1 MRDEH
6 IVYRSKFEAEAD
18 AFWFEAVVNGFAWCF
33 SHPFISL
40 AVIAGIVGFFYW
52 KRKRQGLQKEFG
64 VVS

>member
-52 KRKRQGLQKEFG
+52 KRKR
-64 VVS
+64 